1 MPRKRVATRQ
11 FKVVFEPDG
20 SGWHVYLP
28 DVPGC
33 RTRGR
38 SIADGRRNIREALAA
53 CEDVV
58 PNAAAIAR
66 SAEFIEHV
74 CVPYEA
80 RKAVNR
86 ALQAREEL
94 AKREAEA
101 TTAAARGA
109 RALRRAGL
117 SLRDAGELLH
127 LSHQRI
133 KQLTDG

>member
-1 MPRKRVATRQ
+1 MPRKRVATRR

-20 SGWHVYLP
+20 SRWHVYLP
-28 DVPGC
+28 EVPGC
-33 RTRGR
+33 RTHGR

-53 CEDVV
+53 CEDAV
-58 PNAAAIAR
+58 PNAAAVAK
-66 SAEFIEHV
+66 SAQFIEHI
-74 CVPYEA
+74 CVPYEV
-80 RKAVNR
+80 RKAVDR

-94 AKREAEA
+94 AEKEEAA
-101 TTAAARGA
+101 TRAAARGA

-133 KQLTDG
+133 KQLTDS